1 MMFWYDHNMGWWGHA
16 GMGIGMVLFW
26 ALIVAGIVAVVVF
39 VSRDRPFQQQPPT
52 PEQILAAR
60 FARVRSVRPSTGIAS
75 QFCVIPFGIDENRA
89 AATLLGDRHGLHH
102 YVGMLAAAS
111 PPSLTAVGTSSGIAH
126 TYLATRCLGRGA
138 ALRAAIFART

>member
-1 MMFWYDHNMGWWGHA
+1 MFWYDHNMGWWGYA

-39 VSRDRPFQQQPPT
+39 VSRDRPFRNSRRRRSRYWPHA
-52 PEQILAAR
+52 LR
-60 FARVRSVRPSTGIAS
+60 GVRSVRPSTGIAS
-75 QFCVIPFGIDENRA
+75 QFCVIPFGIDENKA

-126 TYLATRCLGRGA
+126 TFLATRV
-138 ALRAAIFART
+138 